1 MAGSFKC
8 TLITPERQVFEENI
22 TYANI
27 PAWDGSIGILD
38 HRAPLVTELGEGI
51 LEIELANGGARFY
64 FISGGFAQMKPDGLV
79 ILTTECIAADEVK
92 KAEVEKSLR
101 EAEAKTPVTTEEFT
115 AKLKAQNRAKA
126 LLELAGKSG
135 KAA

>member
-8 TLITPERQVFEENI
+8 TLITPERQVFDESI
-22 TYANI
+22 AYANI
-27 PAWDGSIGILD
+27 PAWDGSIGILI

-51 LEIELANGGARFY
+51 LEIELASGGSRFY
-64 FISGGFAQMKPDGLV
+64 FIAGGFAQMKPEGLV
-79 ILTTECIAADEVK
+79 ILTTECIASDEVK
-92 KAEVEKSLR
+92 KADAEKLLR
-101 EAEAKTPVTTEEFT
+101 DAEAKSPVTTEEFA

-126 LLELAGKSG
+126 LLEIAGKTG